1 MSYPSLSK
9 IERPGSQRNRKI
21 RSRPCPR
28 CGSSAHAGPERML
41 VPIRRRNRLCY
52 DMVPH
57 ILLTLVLLLCCMTPS
72 TIAADESTETALQGG
87 TIVSIDQ
94 EASTLTIR
102 MPSGESRSLPVI
114 DRRLLQG
121 LSIGNHVSFELDQD
135 NRLIKINKLPID
147 PAN

>member
-1 MSYPSLSK
+1 
-9 IERPGSQRNRKI
+9 
-21 RSRPCPR
+21 
-28 CGSSAHAGPERML
+28 ML

-52 DMVPH
+52 DMASH